1 MLSPPLSVVKEQIGA
16 IFYMRPHAVRW
27 SWQGV
32 VTVAAAHRSTGLLS
46 SFVRFVFKKNSKS
59 TQRHLESTDETLIP
73 PRDCLFFRCLP
84 FPWDLN
90 ASKWCLNTGIAADFW
105 THQKKPL
112 TIVWDCGFLKCHETV
127 LMPCHKPIAV
137 NNRQKMF
144 WFPTQVILG
153 IGVEFPRPI
162 FPKLI
167 LLMNLRYE
175 FMNQQTLNRRQ
186 HGMTMVDFLSSHQI
200 RWDGRVNET
209 DGLLRRLVWRE
220 GYDFWICLST
230 FKLTLTAVLYIGTV
244 QVGLL
249 DEELTRC

>member
-1 MLSPPLSVVKEQIGA
+1 
-16 IFYMRPHAVRW
+16 
-27 SWQGV
+27 
-32 VTVAAAHRSTGLLS
+32 
-46 SFVRFVFKKNSKS
+46 
-59 TQRHLESTDETLIP
+59 
-73 PRDCLFFRCLP
+73 
-84 FPWDLN
+84 
-90 ASKWCLNTGIAADFW
+90 
-105 THQKKPL
+105 
-112 TIVWDCGFLKCHETV
+112 
-127 LMPCHKPIAV
+127 
-137 NNRQKMF
+137 MF

-220 GYDFWICLST
+220 GYDF
-230 FKLTLTAVLYIGTV
+230 
-244 QVGLL
+244 
-249 DEELTRC
+249 